1 MITIQSKTRIVLHDF
16 MMGGGL
22 GLKNLNLLLY
32 ALVYGFWSNGREM
45 FQSCSTIAKLTGY
58 TREAVTRSLNE
69 LEEAKFIVRLPL
81 KGRYGNNYYTI
92 NETTLNETLST
103 RCDETAQVT
112 QVRCDET
119 AQVPVIIPHNEVC
132 ENRTGACDNTAH
144 NPIIHKETNEK
155 GDMNTTEIPPLPLN
169 CSNDEECVRLWKI
182 IVTSSK
188 WASRSEE
195 ALAEATKVLA
205 DQPVAVCRLMLA
217 HTVEGD
223 YPRIYEPTDG
233 MKQKAKSIKP
243 RCAEKSHLPSVEIDN
258 DESVF
263 AAIYPNMPH
272 ELIDKVFT
280 SGIGRTLRFSRVN
293 GSVSIR
299 CSPEVKSWLNEKP
312 DLLNSV
318 LQKWVGQNYSGYD
331 FID

>member
-1 MITIQSKTRIVLHDF
+1 

-155 GDMNTTEIPPLPLN
+155 GDMNTTEVPPLPLN

-223 YPRIYEPTDG
+223 YPRIYEPTDE

-243 RCAEKSHLPSVEIDN
+243 RCAEMSHLVKASPDN
-258 DESVF
+258 VDKDVLGKLHPHFPDELKEK
-263 AAIYPNMPH
+263 IYCGMG
-272 ELIDKVFT
+272 E
-280 SGIGRTLRFSRVN
+280 RALRFRNYDGKV
-293 GSVSIR
+293 IIT
-299 CSPEVKSWLNEKP
+299 CLPEVKAWLETIP
-312 DLLNSV
+312 ETLNPI
-318 LQKWVGQNYSGYD
+318 LDAWVGPSYSGYS
-331 FID
+331 FEN

>member
-1 MITIQSKTRIVLHDF
+1 

-32 ALVYGFWSNGREM
+32 ALVYGFWCNGREM
-45 FQSCSTIAKLTGY
+45 FQSCSSIAKLTGY

-92 NETTLNETLST
+92 NETTLNEILST

-119 AQVPVIIPHNEVC
+119 AQVPVMIPHSEVC
-132 ENRTGACDNTAH
+132 KNRTTTCDETAH
-144 NPIIHKETNEK
+144 YRNIKEEDEK
-155 GDMNTTEIPPLPLN
+155 KGESTPLPSN
-169 CSNDEECVRLWKI
+169 CCSDEECIRLWSI
-182 IVTSSK
+182 IRSSSR
-188 WASRSEE
+188 WATRSAD
-195 ALAEATKVLA
+195 ALREATKVLE
-205 DQPVAVCRLMLA
+205 DQPVEVCRLMLS

-223 YPRIYEPTDG
+223 YPRIYEPTEQ
-233 MKQKAKSIKP
+233 MKEKAMSKSP

-331 FID
+331 FIDGLTNRT